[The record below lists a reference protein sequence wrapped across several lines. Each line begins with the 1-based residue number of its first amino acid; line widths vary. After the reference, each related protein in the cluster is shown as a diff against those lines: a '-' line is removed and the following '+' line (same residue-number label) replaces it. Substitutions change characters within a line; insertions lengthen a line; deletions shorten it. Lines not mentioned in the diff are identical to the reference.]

1 MKILTITTTKHLTP
15 MKITIEFNLPE
26 EQQIYENFRNGPA
39 MQGALQNFDRYIRN
53 KTKYAPDTVPHEVL
67 QAYMDVRETFN
78 GMTEGLINE

>member
-1 MKILTITTTKHLTP
+1 

-26 EQQIYENFRNGPA
+26 EQDQHMIYVNAPA
-39 MQGALQNFDRYIRN
+39 MQTALQNFDRYIRN